1 MYNFEL
7 TLLEPGSA
15 QLETLRMVENI
26 CDEFE
31 LQDHF
36 GTISMA
42 IHNIVEYFI
51 NTSNGEFEIMMS
63 FLIEP
68 ESLSVIIHSNS
79 SFMELKEDIQSSNEN
94 NKQDIYSSLLL
105 TDVLEFREDD
115 AELYFKFHVKPHIK
129 AFRINAKMLKSIK
142 ANSHV
147 DKFSEL

>member
-7 TLLEPGSA
+7 TLSDKSSA
-15 QLETLRMVENI
+15 QLETLKMVENI
-26 CDEFE
+26 CDEFN

-51 NTSNGEFEIMMS
+51 ITSKDEFEITMS
-63 FLIEP
+63 ILIEP
-68 ESLSVIIHSNS
+68 ESLSVIIQGSTS
-79 SFMELKEDIQSSNEN
+79 LRELKEDIQSANEN
-94 NKQDIYSSLLL
+94 NKQDIYSFLLL

-115 AELYFKFHVKPHIK
+115 TELYFKFHVKPHIK
-129 AFRINAKMLKSIK
+129 AFRMNTKILKSIK
-142 ANSHV
+142 TNPRV